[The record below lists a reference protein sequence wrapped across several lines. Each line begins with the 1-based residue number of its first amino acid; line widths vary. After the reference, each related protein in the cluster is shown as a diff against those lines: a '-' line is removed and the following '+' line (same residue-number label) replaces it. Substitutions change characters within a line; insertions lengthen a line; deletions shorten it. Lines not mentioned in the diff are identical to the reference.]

1 VRALAAV
8 LLLAGV
14 LLGASGAY
22 ASDGVRSAWGF
33 GLAVAAL
40 VVWLVRAARD
50 DRSSG
55 DAGDAGLM
63 GGAALGTDFTS
74 DSGGGSDGGSG
85 GGDS

>member
-1 VRALAAV
+1 
-8 LLLAGV
+8 
-14 LLGASGAY
+14 
-22 ASDGVRSAWGF
+22 
-33 GLAVAAL
+33 LAVAAF

-55 DAGDAGLM
+55 DAGNAGLM